1 MERQALP
8 HVHYEVTNIMASKK
22 SSVNNDEAHADTHTQ
37 IQQQASKPPTRCMTR
52 WKEGMGTM
60 QWGRQTIECGLG
72 WSELAS
78 HLRVA

>member
-37 IQQQASKPPTRCMTR
+37 IQQQASKPPHTLHDQM
-52 WKEGMGTM
+52 EGRDGNHAVGETDN
-60 QWGRQTIECGLG
+60 
-72 WSELAS
+72 
-78 HLRVA
+78 